1 LRLIYR
7 APLEA
12 GLFLFGGVH
21 MENWIKTLV
30 AVGGAAASYLFG
42 GWSSLLSILLT
53 FVVFDYVTGVLAA
66 GKEGKLSSEVGMW
79 GIAKKVGI
87 FAIVAA
93 AHLVDRALGD
103 AHLFRDAAIFFFLAN
118 ELLSVIENAGRI
130 GVPIPPVLQQAVE
143 VLRGKGEQK

>member
-1 LRLIYR
+1 
-7 APLEA
+7 
-12 GLFLFGGVH
+12 
-21 MENWIKTLV
+21 MENLFKTIV
-30 AVGGAAASYLFG
+30 AIGGAVASYLFG

-53 FVVFDYVTGVLAA
+53 FVVLDYVTGFAA
-66 GKEGKLSSEVGMW
+66 AAKEGKLNSEVGMW

-93 AHLVDRALGD
+93 AHLVDTALGD

-143 VLRGKGEQK
+143 VLRGKGDAGHADRH